1 MMVFTTLLDS
11 IQAISKLRQIDKT
24 LGLDKE
30 CNQGRKST
38 ELGQIDSINHS
49 YFFLQVIYHTNGIPC
64 YTDSRDLKIVKC
76 PIKQYLDS

>member
-11 IQAISKLRQIDKT
+11 IQVTQIDKT

-30 CNQGRKST
+30 CNQRGKST

-49 YFFLQVIYHTNGIPC
+49 YFFPQVIYHTNGIPC
-64 YTDSRDLKIVKC
+64 YTDRTGI
-76 PIKQYLDS
+76 